1 MIYLIKFLFLL
12 EVPSCYFVGGQYTC
26 FQQSPPQKVGDAAQA
41 P

>member
-12 EVPSCYFVGGQYTC
+12 EVPSCYFVDGQYTS
-26 FQQSPPQKVGDAAQA
+26 FQQSQPQKVGDASQA